1 MYAALWRILPGPT
14 WVKVIELVGLAL
26 VVLAALVF
34 GVFPVVADVFFSEES
49 SVG

>member
-14 WVKVIELVGLAL
+14 WAKVLQLVA
-26 VVLAALVF
+26 LAALVVVVLVVW
-34 GVFPVVADVFFSEES
+34 VFPVVADVFFSEES

>member
-26 VVLAALVF
+26 VVLAALVL